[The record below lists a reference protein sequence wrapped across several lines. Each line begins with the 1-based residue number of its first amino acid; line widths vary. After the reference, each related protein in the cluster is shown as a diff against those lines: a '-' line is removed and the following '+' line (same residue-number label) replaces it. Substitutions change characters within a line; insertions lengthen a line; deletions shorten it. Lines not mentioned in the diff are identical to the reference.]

1 MRAYEKD
8 PELRAEFARLQ
19 RGFLESA
26 LSGVDEVLKIIDEA
40 GESAP
45 VGEPGKRL
53 RTIAH
58 GLRGAGGSYG
68 FDAVTI
74 TAGELEEA
82 FLAGKT
88 APALRHVAIGLG
100 AAVRAARKAVELAVD
115 AAVQPR
121 SAAD

>member
-1 MRAYEKD
+1 MFMRAYEKD

-40 GESAP
+40 GDAAP
-45 VGEPGKRL
+45 GGEAGKRL

-68 FDAVTI
+68 FDQVTS
-74 TAGELEEA
+74 TAGVLEEA
-82 FLAGKT
+82 FLAGKR
-88 APALRHVAIGLG
+88 APELRDAAIVLG
-100 AAVRAARKAVELAVD
+100 AAVVAARNAV
-115 AAVQPR
+115 AAR
-121 SAAD
+121 ASGD